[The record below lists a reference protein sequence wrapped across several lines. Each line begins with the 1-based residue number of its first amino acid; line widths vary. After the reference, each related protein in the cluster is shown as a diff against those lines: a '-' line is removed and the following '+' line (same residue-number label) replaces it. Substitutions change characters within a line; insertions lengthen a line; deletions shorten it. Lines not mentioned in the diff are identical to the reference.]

1 MSDIIRVGYISAIN
15 YTDGTAQVVYK
26 DRDNA
31 VSPYMPFF
39 SNEFDPPPVETLVY
53 VVHLEN
59 GGTRGVI
66 LPPPYAEGNRPP
78 EGVAGIWRKDF
89 GDGSY
94 IRYDKKAK
102 RLDVVSDSVSV
113 EGLNVSGNLA
123 VGGNATVTGRISAGS
138 ISAKSIS
145 TTGNVHVGGNL
156 TVSGSYPT

>member
-66 LPPPYAEGNRPP
+66 LPPPYAEGNR
-78 EGVAGIWRKDF
+78 DL
-89 GDGSY
+89 
-94 IRYDKKAK
+94 AK
-102 RLDVVSDSVSV
+102 RFRGRKLYPIRQ
-113 EGLNVSGNLA
+113 EGE
-123 VGGNATVTGRISAGS
+123 T
-138 ISAKSIS
+138 
-145 TTGNVHVGGNL
+145 
-156 TVSGSYPT
+156 P

>member
-66 LPPPYAEGNRPP
+66 LPPPYAEGNRP
-78 EGVAGIWRKDF
+78 KDF

-102 RLDVVSDSVSV
+102 RLDVVSDSVNV

>member
-66 LPPPYAEGNRPP
+66 LPPPYAEGKRPP

-94 IRYDKKAK
+94 IRYDKKTK
-102 RLDVVSDSVSV
+102 RLDVVSDSVNV

>member
-66 LPPPYAEGNRPP
+66 LPPLPRTIPNTA
-78 EGVAGIWRKDF
+78 
-89 GDGSY
+89 
-94 IRYDKKAK
+94 
-102 RLDVVSDSVSV
+102 
-113 EGLNVSGNLA
+113 
-123 VGGNATVTGRISAGS
+123 VTGRNRNGNSSAR
-138 ISAKSIS
+138 
-145 TTGNVHVGGNL
+145 TTKACR
-156 TVSGSYPT
+156 SQ

>member
-59 GGTRGVI
+59 GGNARRDSSAAVCRRK
-66 LPPPYAEGNRPP
+66 PA
-78 EGVAGIWRKDF
+78 AGRRRRDL
-89 GDGSY
+89 
-94 IRYDKKAK
+94 AK
-102 RLDVVSDSVSV
+102 RFRGRKLYSVRQ
-113 EGLNVSGNLA
+113 EGE
-123 VGGNATVTGRISAGS
+123 T
-138 ISAKSIS
+138 
-145 TTGNVHVGGNL
+145 
-156 TVSGSYPT
+156 P

>member
-1 MSDIIRVGYISAIN
+1 M
-15 YTDGTAQVVYK
+15 
-26 DRDNA
+26 
-31 VSPYMPFF
+31 
-39 SNEFDPPPVETLVY
+39 
-53 VVHLEN
+53 
-59 GGTRGVI
+59 I

-102 RLDVVSDSVSV
+102 RLDVVSDSVNV

>member
-66 LPPPYAEGNRPP
+66 LPPPYAEGNRR
-78 EGVAGIWRKDF
+78 RKASP
-89 GDGSY
+89 GSGEK
-94 IRYDKKAK
+94 I
-102 RLDVVSDSVSV
+102 
-113 EGLNVSGNLA
+113 SGTE
-123 VGGNATVTGRISAGS
+123 VISGTTRRRNALMWYRIA
-138 ISAKSIS
+138 
-145 TTGNVHVGGNL
+145 
-156 TVSGSYPT
+156 

>member
-15 YTDGTAQVVYK
+15 YEDGTAQVVYK

-31 VSPYMPFF
+31 VSPFMPFF
-39 SNEFDPPPVETLVY
+39 SNEFDPPPIETLVY

-66 LPPPYAEGNRPP
+66 LPPPYSDGNRPP
-78 EGVAGIWRKDF
+78 EGISGIWRKDF

-94 IRYDKKAK
+94 IRYDKKTK
-102 RLDVVSDSVSV
+102 TLDIVSDL
-113 EGLNVSGNLA
+113 LNVEELN
-123 VGGNATVTGRISAGS
+123 VAGS
-138 ISAKSIS
+138 ITASGNIS
-145 TTGNVHVGGNL
+145 TEKQITAASITAKTIKTTGDVSIGGNL

>member
-15 YTDGTAQVVYK
+15 YADGTAQVVYK

-59 GGTRGVI
+59 GGNARRDSSAAVCRRK
-66 LPPPYAEGNRPP
+66 PA
-78 EGVAGIWRKDF
+78 AGRRRRVWRKDF

-102 RLDVVSDSVSV
+102 RLDVVSDSVNV
-113 EGLNVSGNLA
+113 EGLNVSGNLT
-123 VGGNATVTGRISAGS
+123 VGGNATVTGKISAGS

>member
-102 RLDVVSDSVSV
+102 RLDVVSDSV
-113 EGLNVSGNLA
+113 NV
-123 VGGNATVTGRISAGS
+123 
-138 ISAKSIS
+138 
-145 TTGNVHVGGNL
+145 
-156 TVSGSYPT
+156 

>member
-15 YTDGTAQVVYK
+15 YADGTAQVVYK

-66 LPPPYAEGNRPP
+66 LPPPYAEGNRRRKASLGSGEKISGRKLYPVRQ
-78 EGVAGIWRKDF
+78 EG
-89 GDGSY
+89 
-94 IRYDKKAK
+94 
-102 RLDVVSDSVSV
+102 
-113 EGLNVSGNLA
+113 E
-123 VGGNATVTGRISAGS
+123 T
-138 ISAKSIS
+138 
-145 TTGNVHVGGNL
+145 
-156 TVSGSYPT
+156 P

>member
-78 EGVAGIWRKDF
+78 EGVAGI
-89 GDGSY
+89 
-94 IRYDKKAK
+94 RYDKKAK
-102 RLDVVSDSVSV
+102 RLDVVSDSVNV